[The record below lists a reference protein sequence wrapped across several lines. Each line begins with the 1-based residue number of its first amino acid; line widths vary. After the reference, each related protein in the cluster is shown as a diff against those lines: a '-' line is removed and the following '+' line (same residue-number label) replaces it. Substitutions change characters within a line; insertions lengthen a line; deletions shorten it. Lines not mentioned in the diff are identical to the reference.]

1 MKSNNSQNNNKNTS
15 LAKKKLNKLVTI
27 AMHITCIYG
36 LYNGISL
43 VSDNVES
50 AIKSSAIEKE
60 RFNQN
65 IFGTPYIMDSNG
77 KPIDVVI
84 SENFTDEQKNIIV
97 NSISNLDE
105 NLVGVDY
112 NITLDNTKTSKNCIT
127 INPNIDHNNKDE
139 DKCYG
144 VTYARYPIFGT
155 KIIYP
160 VEIKLNL
167 NRINNNYKGTI
178 ANAKTYN
185 EFIGT
190 IVKHEILHTLG
201 LKDLY
206 DHSENGKSIMYG
218 YVSSISPNN
227 PSSKELDIINTVY
240 PAKYNNT
247 ISKNDYINFAT
258 TTVYTPEVY
267 YAKDKESFKKLQ
279 KPTDKSIEI
288 EREM

>member
-1 MKSNNSQNNNKNTS
+1 MKSNNSQNNDKNTS
-15 LAKKKLNKLVTI
+15 LAKKKLDKFVTI

-65 IFGTPYIMDSNG
+65 IFGAPYIMDSNG

-84 SENFTDEQKNIIV
+84 SENFTDEQKNIIA
-97 NSISNLDE
+97 NSISNLDDQ
-105 NLVGVDY
+105 LVGLDY

-127 INPNIDHNNKDE
+127 IDTNIDHNNKDE
-139 DKCYG
+139 DECYG
-144 VTYARYPIFGT
+144 VTYAKYPVFGT

-167 NRINNNYKGTI
+167 DEINNDYKGTLAKI
-178 ANAKTYN
+178 KTYD
-185 EFIGT
+185 EFLGT
-190 IVKHEILHTLG
+190 IVKHEMLHTLG

-206 DHSENGKSIMYG
+206 DYAENGKSIMFG
-218 YVSSISPNN
+218 YVSAISPND
-227 PSSKELDIINTVY
+227 PSQEELKVLNSVY
-240 PAKYNNT
+240 PNRYQNILSAK
-247 ISKNDYINFAT
+247 IDINYAT
-258 TTVYTPEVY
+258 TTVGTPEVY

-279 KPTDKSIEI
+279 KPTDQSIEI